1 MQLQPQ
7 HGFQNTECRGPCVD
21 VHGPGVSVLSAT
33 DMSDTATQLKTG
45 TSMATPHVTGVV
57 ALYLESHPVR
67 CWLPGPPLVVWL
79 HA

>member
-1 MQLQPQ
+1 M
-7 HGFQNTECRGPCVD
+7 
-21 VHGPGVSVLSAT
+21 LSAT